1 MEFKITKKFINELKQ
16 LINSENRQQLEVLL
30 NEVHYA
36 DIAEILE
43 KLNFKKAIY
52 IFKVLDS
59 EKTAEILLEL
69 NDDLREKILGRLS
82 SKEIAEV
89 LGELDTNDATD
100 IIGELSQI
108 KKDEVISELEDEGHA
123 KDIVDLLRYDE
134 ETAGGIMHKE
144 LVKVN
149 ENWNV
154 MTCVK
159 EMRLQAENISKVHSI
174 YVVDDDNMLKGRLS
188 LKDLLTAPTTKTPIS
203 EFYIR
208 KLNYVDVEMA
218 DVEVA
223 RIMDKYDL
231 EAIPVVD
238 ELGRLVGRITID
250 DVIDVIKEEIEKRDT
265 EDIQK
270 FGGLEALELPYVQTR
285 LFEMVKKRA
294 TWLVVLFLGEMFTAS
309 AMGFFE
315 GEINKAIVLT
325 LFIPLII
332 SSGGNSG
339 SQAATLIIRA
349 MALKELDLK
358 DWWYVMKK
366 EIASGFLLGSILG
379 IVGFIRILIW
389 QETGLHNYGIHWFYI
404 AMTVSVSLV
413 FIVLWGTLSG
423 SMIPFLLKKLKL
435 DPATSSAPFVAT
447 LVDVTGLIIY
457 FSIAMLFLSGKL
469 L

>member
-1 MEFKITKKFINELKQ
+1 MEFKISKELIKQIAQ
-16 LINSENRQQLEVLL
+16 LIQAKNNQQLEVLL
-30 NEVHYA
+30 NDMHHA
-36 DIAEILE
+36 DFAEILDE
-43 KLNFKKAIY
+43 IDINEATY

-69 NDDLREKILGRLS
+69 EDDLREKILSRLS
-82 SKEIAEV
+82 PKEIAEE
-89 LGELDTNDATD
+89 LDELDTNDAAD
-100 IIGELSQI
+100 IIGELS
-108 KKDEVISELEDEGHA
+108 KDRKAEVISELLDVEHA
-123 KDIVDLLRYDE
+123 KGIVDLLRYDE

-154 MTCVK
+154 LTCVK
-159 EMRLQAENISKVHSI
+159 EMRIQAENISRVHSI
-174 YVVDDDNMLKGRLS
+174 YVVDDEDRLKGRLS
-188 LKDLLTAPTTKTPIS
+188 LKDLLTTSTRTPIS
-203 EFYIR
+203 AVYIK
-208 KLNYVDVEMA
+208 KLHHVDVETP

-250 DVIDVIKEEIEKRDT
+250 DIIDVIKDEIEKRDT

-294 TWLVVLFLGEMFTAS
+294 TWLVVLFIGEMFTAS

-315 GEINKAIVLT
+315 GEIEKAVVLA
-325 LFIPLII
+325 LFVPLII

-349 MALKELDLK
+349 MALKELTLK

-389 QETGLHNYGIHWFYI
+389 QQTGLYQYGIYWFAI
-404 AMTVSVSLV
+404 GMTVSISLV
-413 FIVLWGTLSG
+413 FIVLWGTISG

-447 LVDVTGLIIY
+447 LVDVTGLVIY
-457 FSIAMLFLSGKL
+457 FSIASLLLKGKL

>member
-1 MEFKITKKFINELKQ
+1 MEFKISKELIKEIAQ
-16 LINSENRQQLEVLL
+16 LIQAKNNKELEILL
-30 NEVHYA
+30 NDMHHA
-36 DIAEILE
+36 DFAEILDE
-43 KLNFKKAIY
+43 IDIDEATY

-69 NDDLREKILGRLS
+69 EDDLREQILNRLS
-82 SKEIAEV
+82 PKEIAE
-89 LGELDTNDATD
+89 ELDELETNDAAD
-100 IIGELSQI
+100 IIGELS
-108 KKDEVISELEDEGHA
+108 KDRKAEVISELQDVEHA
-123 KDIVDLLRYDE
+123 KGIVDLLRYDE
-134 ETAGGIMHKE
+134 DTAGGIMHKE

-154 MTCVK
+154 LTCVK
-159 EMRLQAENISKVHSI
+159 EMRIQAENVSRVHSI
-174 YVVDDDNMLKGRLS
+174 YVVDDENRLKGRLS
-188 LKDLLTAPTTKTPIS
+188 LKDLLTTSTKTQIS
-203 EFYIR
+203 DIYIR
-208 KLNYVDVEMA
+208 KLYYVNVETP

-223 RIMDKYDL
+223 RMMDKYDL

-250 DVIDVIKEEIEKRDT
+250 DIIDVIKDEIEKRDT

-285 LFEMVKKRA
+285 LGEMVKKRA
-294 TWLVVLFLGEMFTAS
+294 TWLVVLFIGEMFTAS

-315 GEINKAIVLT
+315 GEIEKAVVLA
-325 LFIPLII
+325 LFVPLII

-349 MALKELDLK
+349 MALKELTLK

-366 EIASGFLLGSILG
+366 EIASGFLLGAILG
-379 IVGFIRILIW
+379 IVGFIRIMVW
-389 QETGLHNYGIHWFYI
+389 QQTGLYEYGEHWLAIGF
-404 AMTVSVSLV
+404 TVSLSLV

-447 LVDVTGLIIY
+447 LVDVTGLVIY
-457 FSIAMLFLSGKL
+457 FTIASLLLKGKL

>member
-1 MEFKITKKFINELKQ
+1 MEFKISKELIKEIAQ
-16 LINSENRQQLEVLL
+16 LIQAKNNHELEVLL
-30 NEVHYA
+30 NDIHHA
-36 DIAEILE
+36 DFAEILDE
-43 KLNFKKAIY
+43 VDIDEATY

-69 NDDLREKILGRLS
+69 EDDLRENILKRLS
-82 SKEIAEV
+82 AKEIAEEID
-89 LGELDTNDATD
+89 ELDTNDAAD
-100 IIGELSQI
+100 IIGELSKE
-108 KKDEVISELEDEGHA
+108 KKAEVISELQDVEHA
-123 KDIVDLLRYDE
+123 KSIVDLLRYDE
-134 ETAGGIMHKE
+134 DTAGGIMHKE

-154 MTCVK
+154 LTCVK
-159 EMRLQAENISKVHSI
+159 EMRIQAENVSRVHSI
-174 YVVDDDNMLKGRLS
+174 YVVDDDDRLKGRLS
-188 LKDLLTAPTTKTPIS
+188 LKDLLSTSTRTPIS
-203 EFYIR
+203 EVYIK
-208 KLNYVDVEMA
+208 KLHFVGVDTP
-218 DVEVA
+218 DVDVA
-223 RIMDKYDL
+223 RIMEKYDL

-250 DVIDVIKEEIEKRDT
+250 DVIDVIKDEIEKRDT

-270 FGGLEALELPYVQTR
+270 FGGLEALDLPYVQTR

-294 TWLVVLFLGEMFTAS
+294 TWLVVLFFGELFTAS

-315 GEINKAIVLT
+315 GEIDKAIVLT

-349 MALKELDLK
+349 MALNELTLR

-389 QETGLHNYGIHWFYI
+389 QTLDFHDYGEHWFFV
-404 AMTVSVSLV
+404 AMTVAVSLV

-423 SMIPFLLKKLKL
+423 SMIPFVLKKLKL

-457 FSIAMLFLSGKL
+457 FSIALLFLKGKL

>member
-1 MEFKITKKFINELKQ
+1 MEFKISEGLIQELER
-16 LINSENRQQLEVLL
+16 LIQSKNDKQLEVLL
-30 NEVHYA
+30 NDIHHA
-36 DIAEILE
+36 DIAEILDE
-43 KLNFKKAIY
+43 LDFDKATY

-69 NDDLREKILGRLS
+69 DEDLRENILSRLS
-82 SKEIAEV
+82 PKEIAE
-89 LGELDTNDATD
+89 ELDELETNDAAD
-100 IIGELSQI
+100 IIGELS
-108 KKDEVISELEDEGHA
+108 KDRKAEVISELQDVEHA
-123 KDIVDLLRYDE
+123 KGIVDLLRYAED
-134 ETAGGIMHKE
+134 TAGGIMHKE

-154 MTCVK
+154 LTCVK
-159 EMRLQAENISKVHSI
+159 EMRIQAENISRVHSI
-174 YVVDDDNMLKGRLS
+174 YVVDDEDRLKGRLS
-188 LKDLLTAPTTKTPIS
+188 LKDLLTTSTRTPVS
-203 EFYIR
+203 EVYIK
-208 KLNYVDVEMA
+208 KLHYVDVSTP
-218 DVEVA
+218 DVEVG
-223 RIMDKYDL
+223 RIMEKYDL

-250 DVIDVIKEEIEKRDT
+250 DVIDVIREEIEKRDT

-270 FGGLEALELPYVQTR
+270 FGGLEALELPYVETT

-294 TWLVVLFLGEMFTAS
+294 TWLVVLFIGEMFTAS

-315 GEINKAIVLT
+315 GEIEKAVVLA
-325 LFIPLII
+325 LFVPLII

-349 MALKELDLK
+349 MALKELTLK

-379 IVGFIRILIW
+379 IVGFVRIMIW
-389 QETGLHNYGIHWFYI
+389 QKSGFYEYGDHWFFV
-404 AMTVSVSLV
+404 AMTVSISLL

-423 SMIPFLLKKLKL
+423 SMIPFMLKKLKL

-447 LVDVTGLIIY
+447 LVDVTGLVIY
-457 FSIAMLFLSGKL
+457 FSIASLLLKGKL

>member
-1 MEFKITKKFINELKQ
+1 MEFKISKELIKQIAQ
-16 LINSENRQQLEVLL
+16 LIQAKNNKELEILL
-30 NEVHYA
+30 NDMHHA
-36 DIAEILE
+36 DFAEILDE
-43 KLNFKKAIY
+43 VDIDDATY

-69 NDDLREKILGRLS
+69 EDDLREKILNRLS
-82 SKEIAEV
+82 PKEIAE
-89 LGELDTNDATD
+89 ELDELETNDAAD
-100 IIGELSQI
+100 IIGELS
-108 KKDEVISELEDEGHA
+108 KDRKAEVISELQDVEHA
-123 KDIVDLLRYDE
+123 KGIVDLLRYDE
-134 ETAGGIMHKE
+134 DTAGGIMHKE

-154 MTCVK
+154 LTCVK
-159 EMRLQAENISKVHSI
+159 EMRIQAENVSRVHSI
-174 YVVDDDNMLKGRLS
+174 YVVDDENRLKGRLS
-188 LKDLLTAPTTKTPIS
+188 LKDLLTTSTKTHIS
-203 EFYIR
+203 DIYIR
-208 KLNYVDVEMA
+208 KLNYVNVETP

-223 RIMDKYDL
+223 RVMDKYDL

-250 DVIDVIKEEIEKRDT
+250 DIIDVIKDEIEKRDT

-285 LFEMVKKRA
+285 LLEMVKKRA
-294 TWLVVLFLGEMFTAS
+294 TWLVVLFIGEMFTAS

-315 GEINKAIVLT
+315 GEIEKAVVLA
-325 LFIPLII
+325 LFVPLII

-349 MALKELDLK
+349 MALKELTLK

-366 EIASGFLLGSILG
+366 EIASGFLLGAILG

-389 QETGLHNYGIHWFYI
+389 QQSGLYEYGEHWLAI
-404 AMTVSVSLV
+404 GMTVSLSLV

-423 SMIPFLLKKLKL
+423 SMIPFLLKKLRL

-447 LVDVTGLIIY
+447 LVDVTGLVIY
-457 FSIAMLFLSGKL
+457 FTIASLLLKGKL

>member
-1 MEFKITKKFINELKQ
+1 MQFKISKDLIQQIVQ
-16 LINSENRQQLEVLL
+16 LIQSKNNQQLEILL
-30 NEVHYA
+30 NDMHHA
-36 DIAEILE
+36 DFAEILDE
-43 KLNFKKAIY
+43 VGIEEATY
-52 IFKVLDS
+52 IFQVLDS

-69 NDDLREKILGRLS
+69 DDDLREKILSRLS
-82 SKEIAEV
+82 SKEIAE
-89 LGELDTNDATD
+89 ELDELETNDAAD
-100 IIGELSQI
+100 IIGELS
-108 KKDEVISELEDEGHA
+108 KDRKAEVISELQDIEHA
-123 KDIVDLLRYDE
+123 KSIVDLLRYHED
-134 ETAGGIMHKE
+134 TAGGIMHKE

-154 MTCVK
+154 LTCVK
-159 EMRLQAENISKVHSI
+159 EMRIQAENISRVHSI
-174 YVVDDDNMLKGRLS
+174 YVVDDENKLKGRLS
-188 LKDLLTAPTTKTPIS
+188 LKDLLTATTKTPIK
-203 EFYIR
+203 EFYIS
-208 KLNYVDVEMA
+208 KLHFVDVETPEE
-218 DVEVA
+218 EVA

-250 DVIDVIKEEIEKRDT
+250 DIIDVIKEEIEKRDT

-270 FGGLEALELPYVQTR
+270 FGGLEALDLPYVQTR

-294 TWLVVLFLGEMFTAS
+294 TWLVVLFFGELFTAS

-325 LFIPLII
+325 MFIPLII

-379 IVGFIRILIW
+379 FVGFIRILIW
-389 QETGLHNYGIHWFYI
+389 QNLGIHDYGIYWLFI
-404 AMTVSVSLV
+404 AMTVAVSLV

-457 FSIAMLFLSGKL
+457 FSIAMIFLNGKL